1 MIHNIFQFLIVYTV
15 IYVIVGVILN
25 IKNHNIFTKWNKI
38 SDSIWI
44 SKDKRFKIY
53 YSTREWKWIF
63 MDDKL
68 GDLQTL
74 DYLEDCKNIASKILK
89 REK

>member
-1 MIHNIFQFLIVYTV
+1 MIYNICQFLIMYVV
-15 IYVIVGVILN
+15 MYVIFGIILD

-63 MDDKL
+63 IDDKL

-74 DYLEDCKNIASKILK
+74 DSLEDCKNTTSKILK